1 MNIPFKG
8 CSRLG
13 RSLHGWQS
21 SYATDCRS
29 VDPGANPGPCS
40 RIIRFIGYSM
50 FSGIALHTI
59 TQSSIMAGSGGI
71 LTITIIGA
79 CAFLILVALNMI
91 FFLNQDKGVLDWLKH
106 ATSKQRIIAIID
118 GIVTFFCALDFLH
131 ILLIFL
137 I

>member
-1 MNIPFKG
+1 M
-8 CSRLG
+8 
-13 RSLHGWQS
+13 
-21 SYATDCRS
+21 AE
-29 VDPGANPGPCS
+29 
-40 RIIRFIGYSM
+40 
-50 FSGIALHTI
+50 
-59 TQSSIMAGSGGI
+59 AGSI
-71 LTITIIGA
+71 LTTTIIGA